1 MSRSHLTP
9 SNNIKN
15 VILPFNGLYHSF
27 IGESIDYDIE
37 YASEDLTEQQ
47 KDSLYDYYN
56 DMNLNNYHK
65 LLTNS
70 YASFLIENINTD
82 FNLNI
87 KYSNIDYEPMNG
99 MNSGDNLYC
108 DIDVLTLPSIEQLAD
123 ITNVSIDDVWHELQT
138 MANDRFTSYDGF
150 YSFYDNDI
158 TPLKT
163 AKYELWQDVYV
174 SLVISYL
181 AKNMDTVSD
190 YDYYVGDIEQYFL
203 DSLNNEGGSIE
214 LLLNSLD
221 NDNCSKL
228 NDLLYPE

>member
-1 MSRSHLTP
+1 MRSHLTP
-9 SNNIKN
+9 SNNVKN
-15 VILPFNGLYHSF
+15 ILLPFNGMYHSF
-27 IGESIDYDIE
+27 LDEQIDYEIE
-37 YASEDLTEQQ
+37 NVSFDLTDEQ
-47 KDSLYDYYN
+47 KDKLYDYYN
-56 DMNLNNYHK
+56 DLNLTSYHK
-65 LLTNS
+65 LLTDS
-70 YASFLIENINTD
+70 YSSYLIENINTD

-123 ITNVSIDDVWHELQT
+123 ITNVSIDDVWHELQL

-150 YSFYDNDI
+150 ISFYDNDI

-163 AKYELWQDVYV
+163 ANYELWQDVYI

-181 AKNMDTVSD
+181 AKNTDTVSD
-190 YDYYVGDIEQYFL
+190 YDYYVNDIEQSFL
-203 DSLNNEGGSIE
+203 DGLSSEGGSIE

-228 NDLLYPE
+228 NDLLYPDL